1 MSSVLFYT
9 YSIEVRLGHQVI
21 RREREVKLELRR
33 EGRPREE
40 DLSVPHINGMVDS
53 KMNEPQK

>member
-40 DLSVPHINGMVDS
+40 DLSVTHINGMVDS